1 MQSIIISVQIQY
13 IDFKTIGFQRR
24 TFTDNLYTIEAL
36 TEEQFIN
43 YLYSCKIE
51 EADDIKTK
59 IKKLMHDLDKDW
71 LKERKKSSKS
81 KKKNIEIESE
91 NIEDD
96 PNKNKNI
103 SENIE
108 NESDEED
115 IDIDNEDETETE
127 NIENEYSE
135 LDEINCIGSED
146 ELQFVEPPE
155 TQTCDEGV
163 IILNKEYQKKIEQL
177 QKIDSDYDF
186 DHLIPK
192 EKKTIE
198 QLESEYEYK
207 FQFKELD
214 HFDHKN
220 WLLWKFF
227 DTNGKLIR
235 RFASRKTAE
244 KVRNCTA
251 KSMAKN
257 SLQTEVWHFDNQ
269 KMLDLEEKT
278 LQEIKEGANKKII
291 YTSEEDAIKTLR
303 RKLVLSKFQP
313 SAEEKKSM
321 DVEEEK
327 DEEEEEETE
336 EEEERGKK
344 TDKPRRG
351 RPPKEKV
358 TIKFDNTFAHLVT
371 SDGGMSLYV
380 TYFFH
385 IFSFQILYFSQF
397 FMFIFYIL

>member
-1 MQSIIISVQIQY
+1 MY
-13 IDFKTIGFQRR
+13 
-24 TFTDNLYTIEAL
+24 E
-36 TEEQFIN
+36 
-43 YLYSCKIE
+43 
-51 EADDIKTK
+51 
-59 IKKLMHDLDKDW
+59 LDKDW

-103 SENIE
+103 TENIE
-108 NESDEED
+108 NESEEED
-115 IDIDNEDETETE
+115 MDIDNEDDTETE

-146 ELQFVEPPE
+146 ELTFAEPPD

-163 IILNKEYQKKIEQL
+163 VILDKEYEKKLKQL
-177 QKIDSDYDF
+177 QKIESDYDF

-220 WLLWKFF
+220 WLQWKFI

-235 RFASRKTAE
+235 RFASRKTAD

-257 SLQTEVWHFDNQ
+257 SLQTEVWNFDNQ
-269 KMLDLEEKT
+269 KMLQLEEKT
-278 LQEIKEGANKKII
+278 LEEIKQGANKKIV
-291 YTSEEDAIKTLR
+291 YTSEEDEIKTLR
-303 RKLVLSKFQP
+303 RKLVLSKYQSSP
-313 SAEEKKSM
+313 EEKKSM
-321 DVEEEK
+321 DVEEDKDEEDEEET
-327 DEEEEEETE
+327 DEEEEQQ
-336 EEEERGKK
+336 KK

-351 RPPKEKV
+351 RPPKERV
-358 TIKFDNTFAHLVT
+358 MIKFDNTFAHLVT
-371 SDGGMSLYV
+371 SDGGMYLYIKQLL
-380 TYFFH
+380 
-385 IFSFQILYFSQF
+385 IFLFLKYYIFL
-397 FMFIFYIL
+397 IFYIHFLYFVDSLQMKNNI